1 MSAIIIDEEV
11 IHYEV
16 LGRGRPLIF
25 VHGWLGSWRY
35 WIPTMQA
42 LCSDF
47 RTYALDLWGFGD
59 SGKRPERYTLERQ
72 TELIHGFMDQL
83 GILKAA
89 FIGHGL
95 GGVVLMRFIRQ
106 YPDWADRLMAVNVP
120 LVGISDNVRQQLMT
134 ASPASLVET
143 FLGRGPAVDPIKLE
157 AAKTDTSA
165 VASTVQA
172 VAETSVNL
180 KTEMAQFPKAC
191 LLVYGERDPLITP
204 PPADWVGGFT
214 ANVHMIGLE
223 ESRHFPMLDE
233 TVKFNRLLSDFL
245 TLKAGEDLSNLGL
258 KEEWKR
264 RVR

>member
-1 MSAIIIDEEV
+1 VSAIIIDEEV

-42 LCSDF
+42 LSSDF

-59 SGKRPERYTLERQ
+59 SGKRADRYSLERQ
-72 TELIHGFMDQL
+72 AELIHGFMDQL
-83 GILKAA
+83 GIIKAA

-95 GGVVLMRFIRQ
+95 GGIVLIRFIRQ

-120 LVGISDNVRQQLMT
+120 LLGISDGVRQQLMT
-134 ASPASLVET
+134 TSPANLVET
-143 FLGRGPAVDPIKLE
+143 FLGRGPAMDPIRLE
-157 AAKTDTSA
+157 AAKTDTA
-165 VASTVQA
+165 ALVSTIQA
-172 VAETSVNL
+172 VTDSAVNL
-180 KTEMAQFPKAC
+180 KAEVAQLPKAC
-191 LLVYGERDPLITP
+191 LLVYGEKDPLIP
-204 PPADWVGGFT
+204 PPPTDWVSGFT
-214 ANVHMIGLE
+214 GNVHLMGLE
-223 ESRHFPMLDE
+223 DSRHFPMLDDAAR
-233 TVKFNRLLSDFL
+233 FNRLLADFL

>member
-1 MSAIIIDEEV
+1 MSAIIINEEV

-59 SGKRPERYTLERQ
+59 SGKKPERYSLERQ
-72 TELIHGFMDQL
+72 AELIHGFMDQL

-95 GGVVLMRFIRQ
+95 GGVVLVRFVRQ
-106 YPDWADRLMAVNVP
+106 YPDWADRMMAVNVP
-120 LVGISDNVRQQLMT
+120 LLGIADGVRTQLMT
-134 ASPASLVET
+134 TPPANLVET

-157 AAKTDTSA
+157 AAKADNAA
-165 VASTVQA
+165 VATTIQA
-172 VAETSVNL
+172 VTDSGANL
-180 KTEMAQFPKAC
+180 KGEIAQLVKAC
-191 LLVYGERDPLITP
+191 LLVYGEKDTLIPP
-204 PPADWVGGFT
+204 PPADWVSGFT
-214 ANVHMIGLE
+214 GNVHLVGLE
-223 ESRHFPMLDE
+223 DSRHFPMIDE
-233 TVKFNRLLSDFL
+233 AAKFNRLLADFL
-245 TLKAGEDLSNLGL
+245 ALKPGEDLCNLGL
-258 KEEWKR
+258 KAEWTR